1 MNLHLQF
8 SMADHIKFQDF
19 PGLEIKILTLQTV
32 WLTGAEVGPLTR
44 LLWLPLAS
52 CCEALTSHPI
62 INEFIHS
69 KQWSH
74 MYWSNDPR
82 TCWAIEAIVSSVHQV
97 SSPGFEA
104 MKSRWSHLKNF
115 RCIYETIASIVQ
127 QVRGSFLQFI
137 SKAHFRNTSLN
148 DYALTTSCFGSIP
161 KAGTQTTPYRTS
173 FETVKSIT
181 DESHLRALLI
191 NMPWIIFH
199 MSVLKLDLCGTA
211 RLHCSKRK
219 RCNVIPSQCTQQWFW
234 QML

>member
-104 MKSRWSHLKNF
+104 MKSGAYARQLLQSSSKCEGHFFNSSQRHTSETLLSMIMHL
-115 RCIYETIASIVQ
+115 
-127 QVRGSFLQFI
+127 
-137 SKAHFRNTSLN
+137 
-148 DYALTTSCFGSIP
+148 P
-161 KAGTQTTPYRTS
+161 
-173 FETVKSIT
+173 
-181 DESHLRALLI
+181 HLA
-191 NMPWIIFH
+191 
-199 MSVLKLDLCGTA
+199 SVLSQRPVLKQRHIGLPL
-211 RLHCSKRK
+211 RL
-219 RCNVIPSQCTQQWFW
+219 
-234 QML
+234 